1 MNERLK
7 RIMARLSELRTRWSE
22 LKEELPM
29 LEERRDWADE
39 NASAAIWYHAN
50 VAVNETMREMK
61 RIEKE
66 VLELEKD
73 RVDLEARIRRQNE
86 TGRR

>member
-1 MNERLK
+1 MNERL
-7 RIMARLSELRTRWSE
+7 RYIVNRLTYLRVRRSELNKE
-22 LKEELPM
+22 LAQ
-29 LEERRDWADE
+29 LEEKRDWADT

-50 VAVNETMREMK
+50 VAVNETKREMK

>member
-1 MNERLK
+1 MNERLRHIVK
-7 RIMARLSELRTRWSE
+7 RLADLRRRWAELNE
-22 LKEELPM
+22 ALPQ
-29 LEERRDWADE
+29 LEKKRDWADV
-39 NASAAIWYHAN
+39 NASAQTWYHAN
-50 VAVNETMREMK
+50 VKVNQARREMK